1 MKSRIFEVIQ
11 KRLEYEN
18 TRLLKK
24 LEDAI
29 NNKDFMFSLEKEDV
43 ILQTLKDLNNNSAS
57 MNLWQGFSQNSV
69 DANDAG

>member
-29 NNKDFMFSLEKEDV
+29 NNKDFLFEKEKV
-43 ILQTLKDLNNNSAS
+43 ILETLKDLNNNTAS
-57 MNLWQGFSQNSV
+57 MSLWQGFSQNSIDG
-69 DANDAG
+69 DAA